1 MGSLYRHNVSYS
13 IFFICFTEIMNDTEL
28 AEVIMA
34 LNDPREIRES
44 GKEVKKFSQQLWDD
58 CCEAIVEA
66 GNIEKVL

>member
-1 MGSLYRHNVSYS
+1 
-13 IFFICFTEIMNDTEL
+13 MNDTEL

-44 GKEVKKFSQQLWDD
+44 GKEVKDFSQQLWDD